1 MGPPHACVT
10 TQPNLSDSYGM
21 LRRMAEGDNV
31 VALRGGEVSRVCGPV
46 VPCSSTATMVLSVA
60 EPVEVRC
67 SLVEGHEGLH
77 RVLMAWGD

>member
-1 MGPPHACVT
+1 
-10 TQPNLSDSYGM
+10 
-21 LRRMAEGDNV
+21 MAEDDV
-31 VALRGGEVSRVCGPV
+31 VVLPGGVVRVHVLR
-46 VPCSSTATMVLSVA
+46 PCESTAVMALGVVSG